1 MLGIRSSNE
10 GTCTA
15 NVYNGCIERKRNQP
29 IGGCIEIKKN
39 YQNKG
44 FEGLDCARYEEKNVQ
59 FEVLFIKQRFSISFF
74 FFKNSVKFQKH
85 GSCQLTSTLASIPAL
100 GLFVARDQLSVYAIT
115 NFADLSEFSRFHFT
129 KVGQAFV
136 RYSIYL
142 TYIHNQAKFPS
153 NCPGIPASQ
162 YESDACAPLY
172 RNVMPFCCQ
181 KEKT

>member
-15 NVYNGCIERKRNQP
+15 NVYDGCIERKRNQP

-74 FFKNSVKFQKH
+74 FQKFSEISKTW
-85 GSCQLTSTLASIPAL
+85 LLP
-100 GLFVARDQLSVYAIT
+100 
-115 NFADLSEFSRFHFT
+115 ADLNTRFNTSPRTVCCERPAICLCYYEFR
-129 KVGQAFV
+129 
-136 RYSIYL
+136 
-142 TYIHNQAKFPS
+142 
-153 NCPGIPASQ
+153 
-162 YESDACAPLY
+162 
-172 RNVMPFCCQ
+172 
-181 KEKT
+181 